1 MTPLERA
8 ARALTIHYLEEMG
21 MHSELL
27 GEHAD
32 RAWPSR
38 VNAARAVIEAIREPS
53 DDQVFAA
60 GDKAKEVGAGDHVAI
75 WQAMIDQLL
84 A

>member
-38 VNAARAVIEAIREPS
+38 VNAARAVIEAIR
-53 DDQVFAA
+53 
-60 GDKAKEVGAGDHVAI
+60 
-75 WQAMIDQLL
+75 
-84 A
+84 